1 MRLHLPIF
9 MAITMKY
16 KLLPLLLLVFFVS
29 GCSPSNQG
37 GTQASSTTIA
47 PIPAPTPERYRQE
60 LEIVRRGNF
69 KKQRLLN
76 KSEESLYWRLEDYC
90 SQNNFQIFAQVS
102 LGEILSTRTE
112 DYRFVNSKRVD
123 FCITDSNLMPV
134 AVVEYQGS
142 GHKNNTSDER
152 DAVKRAAV
160 ENANVFYI
168 EINVGEER
176 QAHEILDRYLMS

>member
-1 MRLHLPIF
+1 
-9 MAITMKY
+9 MARNMKN
-16 KLLPLLLLVFFVS
+16 KLLPLAAIAFLIV
-29 GCSPSNQG
+29 GCSPTNQ
-37 GTQASSTTIA
+37 TSTSATSGTIA

-69 KKQRLLN
+69 KRQRLLN

-90 SQNNFQIFAQVS
+90 SQNDLKLFAQVS
-102 LGEILSTRTE
+102 LGEILTTRRE

-123 FCITDSNLMPV
+123 FCITDSNLMPI

-142 GHKNNTSDER
+142 GHKNSTSNER

-160 ENANVFYI
+160 ENADVLFI

-176 QAHEILDRYLMS
+176 QAHEILSRYLVG

>member
-1 MRLHLPIF
+1 MSVMVSINV
-9 MAITMKY
+9 
-16 KLLPLLLLVFFVS
+16 KLFPLLVLALLLS
-29 GCSPSNQG
+29 ACSPSNQSNTPSG
-37 GTQASSTTIA
+37 TIA

-90 SQNNFQIFAQVS
+90 SQRDFHLFAQVS
-102 LGEILSTRTE
+102 LGEILSTRME

-123 FCITDSNLMPV
+123 FCITDKHLMPI

-142 GHKNNTSDER
+142 GHKNNTSNER

-168 EINVGEER
+168 EINAGEER
-176 QAHEILDRYLMS
+176 QAHAILDKFFSV